1 MSRMGRKLRPW
12 MSLLERTFD
21 QARSLMGRVGLFAA
35 LALAPLS
42 SWAESEIVD
51 GRTAVILDGDTVAFG
66 SERMRI
72 INIEAPGISEP
83 ECEREEIFALR
94 SRQRL
99 AELIRSGPV
108 TVERAGRDHLGRTLA
123 RLILADGR
131 DVAAVLV
138 DEGLALPWHEGLEA
152 REARRRHWCG

>member
-1 MSRMGRKLRPW
+1 MTRKLHCG
-12 MSLLERTFD
+12 MALLGRRSGRR
-21 QARSLMGRVGLFAA
+21 RSLIGRVA
-35 LALAPLS
+35 LLGFIALSPLS
-42 SWAESEIVD
+42 SAAESEVVD

-66 SERMRI
+66 SERVRI

-83 ECEREEIFALR
+83 DCEREEIFALR

-108 TVERAGRDHLGRTLA
+108 TIERAGRDHLGRTLA
-123 RLILADGR
+123 RLVLADGR
-131 DVAAVLV
+131 EVAAVLV
-138 DEGLALPWHEGLEA
+138 EEGLALPWHEGPEA

>member
-1 MSRMGRKLRPW
+1 MKTPMRRAAVIALC
-12 MSLLERTFD
+12 
-21 QARSLMGRVGLFAA
+21 AFAA
-35 LALAPLS
+35 AS
-42 SWAESEIVD
+42 SPRAETLD
-51 GRTAVILDGDTVAFG
+51 GRAAVILDGDTVAFG
-66 SERMRI
+66 PERVRI

-83 ECEREEIFALR
+83 DCEREEIFALR

-108 TVERAGRDHLGRTLA
+108 TIERTGRDNLGRTLA

-138 DEGLALPWHEGLEA
+138 EEGLAVPWYEGAEA
-152 REARRRHWCG
+152 REARRRYWCG